1 VQYLDL
7 YKGLFEKISFV
18 VGEILKYMSVKT
30 KYNYGQRTALP
41 LALRALSTALP
52 ATVLILDL
60 KPCLR
65 LRFKLLGWNV
75 LFIMISILQII
86 YFFVNI

>member
-1 VQYLDL
+1 MCLDL
-7 YKGLFEKISFV
+7 NIGFELNFARVEGL
-18 VGEILKYMSVKT
+18 ILKNMPLANK
-30 KYNYGQRTALP
+30 KIYGQRTALRFAR
-41 LALRALSTALP
+41 LALNTALP

-75 LFIMISILQII
+75 LFIMNSILLII